1 MRSNPKGRIGVSRL
15 VIVSNRVSL
24 PRERTSRAGGLAVAL
39 RDALNRR
46 GGLWFGWSGEIAE
59 SPDTKP
65 AIVSAGRVRFA
76 ILDLSPAEHQAY
88 YTGYANSTLWPL
100 CHYRLGLIE
109 FKRADYEGYLAVNE
123 RFAAALAPMLQPDDI
138 VWVHDYHLFPFA
150 TALRRAGVRNR
161 IGFFLH
167 IPFPAPE
174 VLSVLPSYRALLAN
188 LADYDLVGF
197 QTKGDMRAF
206 LAGIA
211 DEADGSV
218 AEDGRFSAFGRR
230 SRAGAFPIGIETEEF
245 AEIAKA
251 AADAPETKRLTE
263 SLTGRELVIGV
274 DRLDY
279 SKGLPARF
287 DAFRQL
293 LSQYPEH
300 GRKVTL
306 LQIAPLSRDD
316 VAQYRTLR
324 RQLESA
330 AGRINGE
337 FAEFDWAPVRYLNR
351 SFPRKA
357 LAGFYRASRIGLVT
371 PFRDGMNLVA
381 KEYVASQDP
390 ADPGVL
396 ILSRFAGAA
405 RELKDALIVN
415 PFDTDQV
422 ADTLHRG
429 LNMPLDERQSRW
441 QGMMQAL
448 RTNTLSHWRDRFL
461 DALQAAG
468 PAPGAQDEAWDGTGQ
483 EGESGI
489 ESRAAEREAVG
500 AEDKR

>member
-1 MRSNPKGRIGVSRL
+1 MSRL

-59 SPDTKP
+59 SPDP
-65 AIVSAGRVRFA
+65 APAVMSAGRVQFA
-76 ILDLSPAEHQAY
+76 TLDLSPAEHKAY
-88 YTGYANSTLWPL
+88 YVGYANSTLWPL

-109 FKRADYEGYLAVNE
+109 FTRAAYDGYLAVNE

-138 VWVHDYHLFPFA
+138 IWVHDYHLFPFA
-150 TALRRAGVRNR
+150 TALRRAGIRNR

-174 VLSVLPSYRALLAN
+174 VLSVLPRYRSLLAN

-197 QTKGDMRAF
+197 QTDSDMRAF

-211 DEADGSV
+211 DEADGSIG
-218 AEDGRFSAFGRR
+218 EDGIFSAFGRR

-245 AEIAKA
+245 AEIARVA
-251 AADAPETKRLTE
+251 AEAPETKRLKQSVT
-263 SLTGRELVIGV
+263 SRNLVIGV

-287 DAFRQL
+287 DAYQQL
-293 LSQYPEH
+293 LAQYPEH
-300 GRKVTL
+300 CRKVTL

-316 VAQYRTLR
+316 VAQYRALR

-337 FAEFDWAPVRYLNR
+337 FAEFDWVPVRYLNK
-351 SFPRKA
+351 SFPHKT

-381 KEYVASQDP
+381 KEYVAAQDP
-390 ADPGVL
+390 IDPGVL

-405 RELKDALIVN
+405 RELKGAVIVN

-422 ADTLHRG
+422 AEALHTG
-429 LNMPLDERQSRW
+429 LNMPLDERKTRW

-448 RTNTLSHWRDRFL
+448 RANTLTHWRDRFL
-461 DALQAAG
+461 DALQAA
-468 PAPGAQDEAWDGTGQ
+468 ASEAQHGAWDGTKQ
-483 EGESGI
+483 EQKSGS
-489 ESRAAEREAVG
+489 ESRNAKEREIVG